1 MQYYKTVCLFAD
13 VSGFTKLSEAMAM
26 MYGVGGAEYLAKHLN
41 SYFQMMSR
49 IIAADGGD
57 IFKYAGDAVIVLWPD
72 HDDLVTR
79 ARRAVQSGVSIQKA
93 LHKAELV
100 VAKPEEGV
108 QGVELSVKCG
118 VGVGPVSVLHM
129 GALLDRLEYV
139 AVGDPLVQAF
149 DAEHHA
155 VSGDLICS
163 KATWALVSEFFT
175 AEKIDDHDGVAWVDT
190 DAAYSQTRKVN
201 KQHMLQ
207 GMLNTLESD
216 PEVEDKVC
224 MYLPGAV
231 KGTLSGDSKQEGWGN
246 ELRSVVVV
254 FVNLGLKNHDL
265 LAAAT
270 YHEARCRA
278 HDVLFAVQKAVYAYE
293 GSVNKFLMDDKGSTL
308 IAVWGLPPLAHEND
322 SLRAVL
328 ASLNLCAA
336 LEKLGLSASC
346 GITTGTAFCGVV
358 GSTTRKEYSVLGDC
372 VNLSARLMQASC
384 GYGGGIICDKATTDL
399 VGSLLKF
406 QHLAPIFVKGK
417 SVPISIAKPYVI
429 PESEIDDASSS
440 KMGMLYS
447 KQLAFFDKANAVRP
461 VVNGDL
467 GRTPNAKRIVQVLST
482 ASSGGGGDTN
492 VVLVTGEMGVGKS
505 TLLSHC
511 LHTIRATERETPV
524 VCVATDP
531 FRRHLACDIWAR
543 VVVSYLR
550 DIFRISSLHDP
561 EVRTMLEQEAGELM
575 EFYPTLIEALKF
587 GYGGWESM
595 EAAEAAGADMEAL
608 RSEEKVEG
616 EETRSAG
623 ALVVG
628 TPEHSAL
635 LRALLLAMVRACR
648 QRLGPRPMVI
658 LIDAGLYIGDEGWQ
672 LALELLGEAPVANA
686 AVPPAPVQAYK
697 RRLASARAISN
708 SLRLVVTTRPLHFY
722 TDAACSVASPA
733 YEKLRALSVTEVVA
747 MDTRMAP
754 RTMSN
759 LFLQN
764 LEMRGAVRP
773 TTLGKT
779 ALQLIQVRNL
789 SFYFHS
795 IV

>member
-1 MQYYKTVCLFAD
+1 MSSSSLHTFRRSSSRTFWTLGTKVSRGRWRLPCSHPPRAASAAARLGAVPPPLFFSRRTRALCAVGRDPHLPSSRRVDPTVKRNLPCVQYYDTVCLFAD

-163 KATWALVSEFFT
+163 KATWALVQQYFT
-175 AEKIDDHDGVAWVDT
+175 AEKIDEHDGVAWVDT
-190 DAAYSQTRKVN
+190 DAAYDQTRKVN

-399 VGSLLKF
+399 VGPMLKF
-406 QHLAPIFVKGK
+406 QHLDPIFVKGK

-429 PESEIDDASSS
+429 PEAELDDSSPT
-440 KMGMLYS
+440 KMRLLYA
-447 KQLAFFDKANAVRP
+447 KQLAFFDEANAVRP
-461 VVNGDL
+461 VANEDL
-467 GRTPNAKRIVQVLST
+467 GRTPTARSIVDMLSH
-482 ASSGGGGDTN
+482 AGEKGDTQ
-492 VVLVTGEMGVGKS
+492 VRRRSARAALRARRVRPTSARLRARS
-505 TLLSHC
+505 
-511 LHTIRATERETPV
+511 IRAHALLLTPPPLL
-524 VCVATDP
+524 ATLAP
-531 FRRHLACDIWAR
+531 AARLSWSPASWASASRRFSRTAC
-543 VVVSYLR
+543 
-550 DIFRISSLHDP
+550 
-561 EVRTMLEQEAGELM
+561 
-575 EFYPTLIEALKF
+575 
-587 GYGGWESM
+587 
-595 EAAEAAGADMEAL
+595 
-608 RSEEKVEG
+608 
-616 EETRSAG
+616 TRSA
-623 ALVVG
+623 
-628 TPEHSAL
+628 PRSA
-635 LRALLLAMVRACR
+635 
-648 QRLGPRPMVI
+648 
-658 LIDAGLYIGDEGWQ
+658 
-672 LALELLGEAPVANA
+672 
-686 AVPPAPVQAYK
+686 
-697 RRLASARAISN
+697 
-708 SLRLVVTTRPLHFY
+708 TRPL
-722 TDAACSVASPA
+722 CASPRIPSA
-733 YEKLRALSVTEVVA
+733 ATSHATSGLASSSPTSA
-747 MDTRMAP
+747 TCSASP
-754 RTMSN
+754 RSTIRRCARCS
-759 LFLQN
+759 
-764 LEMRGAVRP
+764 RGRR
-773 TTLGKT
+773 T
-779 ALQLIQVRNL
+779 
-789 SFYFHS
+789 S
-795 IV
+795 